1 MLIYQTSLSRKFF
14 IPNEYIDSFEKLKEN
29 LPFITYNFYNLLIK
43 HEISDK
49 NYENVVNVWK
59 TFEIKNLKD
68 YHDLYLKSWCDVLLL
83 ADVLENFRNE
93 SINYFELDPAQY
105 LCTPGYKLI
114 YC

>member
-49 NYENVVNVWK
+49 NYENVVNVWG
-59 TFEIKNLKD
+59 TFEITNMKD
-68 YHDLYLKSWCDVLLL
+68 YHDLYLKS
-83 ADVLENFRNE
+83 
-93 SINYFELDPAQY
+93 
-105 LCTPGYKLI
+105 
-114 YC
+114 